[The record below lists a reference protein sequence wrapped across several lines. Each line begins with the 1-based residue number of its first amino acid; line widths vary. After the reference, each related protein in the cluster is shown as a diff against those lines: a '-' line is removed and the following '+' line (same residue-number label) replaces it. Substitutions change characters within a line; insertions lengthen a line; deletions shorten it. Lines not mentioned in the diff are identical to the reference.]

1 MRSSLEKWLLGYWYG
16 SQTPPWYLRALEPSY
31 RFAYKRAQKRQLA
44 KLSLSKNQAQ
54 TQAPLIVVG
63 NITAGGSGKT
73 PLVIRL
79 CELAREMGL
88 NAGIASTGYGRQ
100 AQQTMRVSAESDT
113 NECGDEPVMLAQRTG
128 VPVVVATHR
137 AEAVHSLNE
146 MDLDLVISDDGLQHL
161 DLGAD
166 IEICVVDGQRGLGN
180 GHLIPAGP
188 LREPV
193 DRLYSVDHLVTNGVW
208 DDKPA
213 DLSANLMQLVPTTV
227 KPLNDGASCSK
238 DEFLEFYGAFS
249 IHAFAGIG
257 NPQRFFG
264 MLQSMGFELE
274 EHVFADHHNYTK
286 QDFDVVPEGAIVLMT
301 EKDAVKCRLLG
312 LKNSW
317 YVEVEAHMPDDFE
330 SILKLEIAN
339 LIEDRKT

>member
-1 MRSSLEKWLLGYWYG
+1 MRNGLEKWLLGYWYG
-16 SQTPPWYLRALEPSY
+16 SQTPPWYLRAFEPLY
-31 RFAYKRAQKRQLA
+31 RSAHRRAQKRQLA
-44 KLSLSKNQAQ
+44 NLNRSQ

-79 CELAREMGL
+79 CQLASEMGL
-88 NAGIASTGYGRQ
+88 KSGIASTGYGRQ
-100 AQQTMRVSAESDT
+100 AQETMQVQANSDT
-113 NECGDEPVMLAQRTG
+113 NKCGDEPVMLAQRTG
-128 VPVVVATHR
+128 VPVVVAKRR
-137 AEAVHSLNE
+137 ADAVRSLNE
-146 MDLDLVISDDGLQHL
+146 MGLDLIISDDGLQHL

-188 LREPV
+188 LREPM
-193 DRLYSVDHLVTNGVW
+193 DRLYGVDHLVTNGVW

-213 DLSANLMQLVPTTV
+213 DLSANLMQLEPTAV
-227 KPLNDGASCSK
+227 KPLNGGDSCSM
-238 DEFLEFYGAFS
+238 DDFLEFYGAFS
-249 IHAFAGIG
+249 IHAVAGIG

-274 EHVFADHHNYTK
+274 EHAFADHHSYTK

-301 EKDAVKCRLLG
+301 EKDAVKCRSLG
-312 LKNSW
+312 LKNTW
-317 YVEVEAHMPDDFE
+317 YVEVEARMSDDFE
-330 SILKLEIAN
+330 SILKLKIAN

>member
-1 MRSSLEKWLLGYWYG
+1 MRSGLEKWLLGYWYG
-16 SQTPPWYLRALEPSY
+16 AHTPPWYLRAFEPLY
-31 RFAYKRAQKRQLA
+31 RVAYKRAQKRQLA
-44 KLSLSKNQAQ
+44 SLDRSQ
-54 TQAPLIVVG
+54 TRAPLIIVG

-73 PLVIRL
+73 PLVIWL
-79 CELAREMGL
+79 CELVCEMGL
-88 NAGIASTGYGRQ
+88 NAGVASTGYGRQ
-100 AQQTMRVSAESDT
+100 AQETMQVQAESDT
-113 NECGDEPVMLAQRTG
+113 NKCGDEPVMLAQRTG

-213 DLSANLMQLVPTTV
+213 ELSANLMQLVPTTV
-227 KPLNDGASCSK
+227 KPLNDGVACSK
-238 DEFLEFYGAFS
+238 DEFFELYGAFS

-257 NPQRFFG
+257 NPQRFFD

-274 EHVFADHHNYTK
+274 EHVFADHHNYTE

-301 EKDAVKCRLLG
+301 EKDAVKCRSLG

-317 YVEVEAHMPDDFE
+317 YVEVDAHMPDDFE